1 MNGNYKFN
9 IKLLKV
15 MRKISFIFISSLIGI
30 FVLFAC
36 DNDLF
41 QNKSEIESK
50 TWNETDDYTNPRNWK
65 EQIEYA
71 QKNYMAK
78 VLKKHEWK
86 SSSLCLE
93 NYTYKGV
100 ISTDDDLEKVKQR
113 LCSDEAYM
121 LWYRNNDVN
130 DYEII
135 TIGEIKQRYDGSEV
149 VRSLDSI
156 RIQLDR
162 ELHLGMEIIE
172 LNWSFKGEKYES
184 FAVANKDS
192 CILYETIGYYYIDDD
207 KLERKLVGTVVPRI
221 QKRTEPTPKQ
231 VFELNEDLTG
241 GIFNNVVCEYHFRCT
256 SLFDVSTGGLKDVS
270 MSASHNSA
278 IGWNATSDIGTIDG
292 TIDQDKFHIFAWAC
306 GATRLGTVTLSL
318 GYSGYTISGA
328 TFGDKGI
335 ETHRIK

>member
-1 MNGNYKFN
+1 
-9 IKLLKV
+9 
-15 MRKISFIFISSLIGI
+15 
-30 FVLFAC
+30 
-36 DNDLF
+36 
-41 QNKSEIESK
+41 
-50 TWNETDDYTNPRNWK
+50 
-65 EQIEYA
+65 
-71 QKNYMAK
+71 
-78 VLKKHEWK
+78 
-86 SSSLCLE
+86 
-93 NYTYKGV
+93 
-100 ISTDDDLEKVKQR
+100 
-113 LCSDEAYM
+113 
-121 LWYRNNDVN
+121 
-130 DYEII
+130 
-135 TIGEIKQRYDGSEV
+135 
-149 VRSLDSI
+149 
-156 RIQLDR
+156 
-162 ELHLGMEIIE
+162 MEIIQ

-256 SLFDVSTGGLKDVS
+256 SLFDVSTGVLKDVS